1 MPLIRRLTTV
11 AAVLFMLTSLTLTIM
26 ISRPGAGSVIGS
38 GAEVPTIPNVEIEQ
52 VLPEPADAGAPAES
66 APDPDE

>member
-1 MPLIRRLTTV
+1 
-11 AAVLFMLTSLTLTIM
+11 MLTSLTLTIM

-38 GAEVPTIPNVEIEQ
+38 GREVPTIPKVEIEQ